1 MTGMLE
7 VIIHITRNKQWQCRY
22 CMRKEKDPLKEEV
35 SDQGKG
41 GHQERSCVCSVFS
54 SERVWRLPGPQL
66 LSSHSFLFL
75 ESCAL
80 DFLTS

>member
-22 CMRKEKDPLKEEV
+22 CMRKEKDTLKEEV

-41 GHQERSCVCSVFS
+41 GHQEMSCVQSSRQSVSGGYQGLSCF
-54 SERVWRLPGPQL
+54 L
-66 LSSHSFLFL
+66 LTAFPRILCPRPS
-75 ESCAL
+75 
-80 DFLTS
+80 D